1 MIKVRYF
8 LGKDLGGL
16 VFAVYRASFSEH
28 MITDEKKWQVP
39 NSAGW
44 EDTKKVSKWNF
55 VGDDDLVPSTEE
67 EAKKYL
73 EEA

>member
-1 MIKVRYF
+1 MINVRYF
-8 LGKDLGGL
+8 LGKDLEGV

-28 MITDEKKWQVP
+28 VITDEEKWRVP

-44 EDTKKVSKWNF
+44 EDTKTVSKWNF

-73 EEA
+73 EGA

>member
-1 MIKVRYF
+1 MIEVRYF
-8 LGKDLGGL
+8 LGKDLGGV
-16 VFAVYRASFSEH
+16 VFAVYCASFGAH
-28 MITDEKKWQVP
+28 AITDEKKWQVP
-39 NSAGW
+39 NKVGW
-44 EDTKKVSKWNF
+44 EDTQAVSKWNF